1 MFFFVFYL
9 LFLLFLLFLVFWE
22 FSLKS
27 NGISNISRLRIAMWS
42 GFILFFG
49 FRGFVNTDC
58 LSYYPFFENLKTVWD
73 NVSYEQVITGYGWE
87 PGFITVVYLLKSI
100 IPNYQV
106 WILLWCVI
114 IVSGVDFIFTRYVKY
129 YSLAFLL
136 FFIFSGYGIITN
148 LMRASIAM
156 FLFLLSVPCLE
167 RGNLK
172 RYLLLNS
179 LGCLFHISSVIY
191 LLSYSFF
198 RKKIPF
204 GILLFVFV
212 IVITMCFLRIDLSNL
227 FVLFSNI
234 IPIER
239 ILLLTERYTD
249 SASSLS
255 ILSVGNLERWSTYLL
270 VCLSYKRMVRDNPS
284 SIIFLNGYVAYFVFF
299 YLFHNL
305 GDVAQRLSLLFV
317 FSYWIFYSMFYEYLK
332 LKRRKLVFI
341 FLLSIYAVLKTVSGM
356 SAPYHEYKNILWN
369 DESFEDAKARIVMTE

>member
-1 MFFFVFYL
+1 MFFSIPYL

-27 NGISNISRLRIAMWS
+27 KNVSNISRLRVVMCS

-73 NVSYEQVITGYGWE
+73 NVSYEQVITGYSWE

-114 IVSGVDFIFTRYVKY
+114 IIAGVDFIFTRYVKY

-136 FFIFSGYGIITN
+136 FFIFSGYVIITN
-148 LMRASIAM
+148 LMRASVAM

-172 RYLLLNS
+172 KYLLLNS

-191 LLSYSFF
+191 LLSYPLF
-198 RKKIPF
+198 RNKIPF
-204 GILLFVFV
+204 GVLLFVFV
-212 IVITMCFLRIDLSNL
+212 TAITMCFLRVDLSNL
-227 FVLFSNI
+227 FVLFSSI

-239 ILLLTERYTD
+239 ILLLTEHYTD
-249 SASSLS
+249 SASSLA

-284 SIIFLNGYVAYFVFF
+284 STIFLNGYVAYFVSF
-299 YLFHNL
+299 YLFHNM

-317 FSYWIFYSMFYEYLK
+317 FSYWIFYSRFYEYLR
-332 LKRRKLVFI
+332 LKQRQLVFI

-369 DESFEDAKARIVMTE
+369 DESFEDAQVRIVMMK